1 VHTLRKD
8 HRVPSSLRGLTALVP
23 LALGASLLVGAAP
36 AAPDLASAPAGS
48 VASAVRTEAPPTLT
62 GELTDLA
69 GAVTGQESEISA
81 AQDRLAQDT
90 DLQLYVVYV
99 DTFDGSTPEDW
110 DTQTRQL
117 SGLGA
122 NDLLLSVA
130 VDSRNYYLSPDSVTG
145 VSSGDLNALAGDV
158 KDSLSQDEWAQAAVV
173 AADGARDAVVNGGG
187 NFLISNLLFLG
198 VIAIVVILIV
208 TFVRSRRR
216 QRAGI
221 GVARPTGPQ
230 RPQAVRGPAD
240 EYAQLPTAELDRR
253 SASALVGIDDA
264 LRTSEQ
270 ELGFAQA
277 QFGPESTQEFEKVLA
292 WSKQQVTEAFR
303 LRQTLD
309 DDVPDTEPQIRDT
322 ATRILHTIAQVSNAL
337 EGQRDAFDQLRAV
350 EARADEAIEAHARTA
365 ATQRAR
371 IEAARTTLATLGARY
386 PEDALVSVRQNPDQA
401 ASLLGE
407 IGTALDQA
415 RAASAGGDRALAV
428 RYARAAEEALGQ
440 VGTLLDAV
448 DRAGTELATIG
459 SRLDA
464 GLTSIG
470 SDLEDVDRLAPR
482 DPQVAPRAEQA
493 RAAVAVARAA
503 RTGDGDPLA
512 ALRDLTAAEAALDSA
527 LAPMREHQERARRAL
542 GLLDQTLGRLESAI
556 RGTTDYIETRRGAV
570 GPEARTRLAEADRL
584 MRVAIDQ
591 RATDPE
597 QALGTAQQA
606 ERLVRD
612 AQNLAQRDVDY
623 SDDQRRGGG
632 DGGMGQLGGM
642 VLGGILIDS
651 ILRGGGGFGGGHH
664 GGGGGFGGGFGGG
677 GGRGGGFGGGGGG
690 GRGGGF

>member
-36 AAPDLASAPAGS
+36 AAPDLAGAP
-48 VASAVRTEAPPTLT
+48 VAATVRAEAPPTLT

-407 IGTALDQA
+407 IGT
-415 RAASAGGDRALAV
+415 
-428 RYARAAEEALGQ
+428 
-440 VGTLLDAV
+440 LLDAV

>member
-1 VHTLRKD
+1 M
-8 HRVPSSLRGLTALVP
+8 PSSLRGLTALVP

-36 AAPDLASAPAGS
+36 AAPS
-48 VASAVRTEAPPTLT
+48 VPVAAAVGAVRTEAPPTLT

-69 GAVTGQESEISA
+69 GAVTGQESQITA

-99 DTFDGSTPEDW
+99 DTFEGSTPAEW
-110 DTQTRQL
+110 DAQTRQA
-117 SGLGA
+117 SGLGS

-130 VDSRNYYLSPDSVTG
+130 VDARSYYLSPDSVTG
-145 VSSGDLNALAGDV
+145 VSSGDLDALAGDV
-158 KDSLSQDEWAQAAVV
+158 EDQLREDEWAQAAVV
-173 AADGARDAVVNGGG
+173 AADGARDAVVNGGS
-187 NFLISNLLFLG
+187 NLLTNLLFLG
-198 VIAIVVILIV
+198 VVAIVVILVV

-221 GVARPTGPQ
+221 GRPSGPQ
-230 RPQAVRGPAD
+230 RPQVPGGPAG
-240 EYAQLPTAELDRR
+240 ELAQLPTAELDRR

-277 QFGPESTQEFEKVLA
+277 QFGPESTQEFEQVLA

-309 DDVPDTEPQIRDT
+309 DEVPDTDPQIRDT
-322 ATRILHTIAQVSNAL
+322 ATRILHMIAQVSQAL
-337 EGQRDAFDQLRAV
+337 EAQRESFDRLRAV
-350 EARADEAIEAHARTA
+350 EARADEAIEAHTRTA

-371 IEAARTTLATLGARY
+371 VEAARTTLATLGARY
-386 PEDALVSVRQNPDQA
+386 PADALTSVVGNPDQA
-401 ASLLGE
+401 ETLLAE
-407 IGTALDQA
+407 IATALDQA

-440 VGTLLDAV
+440 VATLLDAV

-459 SRLDA
+459 ARLDA
-464 GLTSIG
+464 GMASIG
-470 SDLEDVDRLAPR
+470 SDLEDVDRLAPQ

-493 RAAVAVARAA
+493 RTAVAVARAA

-584 MRVAIDQ
+584 TRVAIDQ

-612 AQNLAQRDVDY
+612 AQQLAQRDVDY

>member
-1 VHTLRKD
+1 
-8 HRVPSSLRGLTALVP
+8 
-23 LALGASLLVGAAP
+23 
-36 AAPDLASAPAGS
+36 
-48 VASAVRTEAPPTLT
+48 
-62 GELTDLA
+62 
-69 GAVTGQESEISA
+69 
-81 AQDRLAQDT
+81 
-90 DLQLYVVYV
+90 
-99 DTFDGSTPEDW
+99 
-110 DTQTRQL
+110 
-117 SGLGA
+117 
-122 NDLLLSVA
+122 
-130 VDSRNYYLSPDSVTG
+130 
-145 VSSGDLNALAGDV
+145 
-158 KDSLSQDEWAQAAVV
+158 
-173 AADGARDAVVNGGG
+173 
-187 NFLISNLLFLG
+187 
-198 VIAIVVILIV
+198 
-208 TFVRSRRR
+208 
-216 QRAGI
+216 
-221 GVARPTGPQ
+221 
-230 RPQAVRGPAD
+230 
-240 EYAQLPTAELDRR
+240 
-253 SASALVGIDDA
+253 
-264 LRTSEQ
+264 
-270 ELGFAQA
+270 
-277 QFGPESTQEFEKVLA
+277 
-292 WSKQQVTEAFR
+292 
-303 LRQTLD
+303 
-309 DDVPDTEPQIRDT
+309 
-322 ATRILHTIAQVSNAL
+322 
-337 EGQRDAFDQLRAV
+337 V

>member
-36 AAPDLASAPAGS
+36 AAPDLAGAP
-48 VASAVRTEAPPTLT
+48 VAATVRAEAPPTLT

-264 LRTSEQ
+264 LRASEQ